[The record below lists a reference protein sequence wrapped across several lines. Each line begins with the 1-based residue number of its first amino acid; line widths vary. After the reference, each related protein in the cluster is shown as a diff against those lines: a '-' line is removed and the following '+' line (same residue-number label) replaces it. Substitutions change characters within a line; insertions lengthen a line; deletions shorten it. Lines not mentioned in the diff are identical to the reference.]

1 MQLELDFAA
10 LYTYLRFSQYT
21 EESGMGDQFN
31 LSGDFRGAILN
42 IKSRLTNVQQS
53 VSKIETDNV
62 DARQELAQLIAQL
75 SDLLQKAPEAR
86 QEEAE
91 AVAEIAETLVEAAA
105 SDKPKKKSIQI
116 TGEGLKQ
123 AAKNLADVLPGII
136 VIATQI
142 VAAATKLG
150 G

>member
-1 MQLELDFAA
+1 
-10 LYTYLRFSQYT
+10 
-21 EESGMGDQFN
+21 MGDQFN
-31 LSGDFRGAILN
+31 LSGDFRGTILN

-53 VSKIETDNV
+53 VSEIETDNV
-62 DARQELAQLIAQL
+62 VARQELAQLISQL
-75 SDLLQKAPEAR
+75 SDLLQKAPDAR
-86 QEEAE
+86 QEQAE
-91 AVAEIAETLVEAAA
+91 AVAETAKTLVEAAA
-105 SDKPKKKSIQI
+105 SEKPKKTLIQI

-123 AAKNLADVLPGII
+123 AARNLADVLPDII

>member
-1 MQLELDFAA
+1 
-10 LYTYLRFSQYT
+10 
-21 EESGMGDQFN
+21 MGDQFN

-53 VSKIETDNV
+53 IKEIETDNPE
-62 DARQELAQLIAQL
+62 ARQELAQLIAQL
-75 SDLLQKAPEAR
+75 SDLLQKAPDAR
-86 QEEAE
+86 QEQVE
-91 AVAEIAETLVEAAA
+91 AVAEIAGTLVEVTA
-105 SDKPKKKSIQI
+105 SEKPKKKSIQI

-142 VAAATKLG
+142 VAAAIKLG
-150 G
+150 K

>member
-1 MQLELDFAA
+1 
-10 LYTYLRFSQYT
+10 
-21 EESGMGDQFN
+21 MGDQFN

-53 VSKIETDNV
+53 VSKIETYNV

-75 SDLLQKAPEAR
+75 SDLLQKAPETR

-91 AVAEIAETLVEAAA
+91 AVAEIAETLVETAA